1 MGSSIAVF
9 QGLVT
14 GALISSPA
22 ANVSLLKRD
31 IYSDALDS
39 VNSIFEDIYGV
50 ADGSVSI
57 SEGSVERRRLPN
69 FDIKDLICKL
79 LGCQITL
86 AKREISAD
94 VQVVIDT
101 LNGMADGTIE
111 FDLTPAAD
119 FTPEDAVELAIRLK
133 DIVVAWRATVDG
145 ESTSSVAISARH
157 PAPAADLGLYGVAS
171 HMEEKRWL
179 PTRAQVKAGLAVL
192 GAAITA
198 LSNAL

>member
-1 MGSSIAVF
+1 MAVF

-14 GALISSPA
+14 DALVSSQP

-31 IYSDALDS
+31 IYSDALDN

-57 SEGSVERRRLPN
+57 SEGSVIRRMAPK
-69 FDIKDLICKL
+69 FDIADLICKL
-79 LGCQITL
+79 VGCHINLT
-86 AKREISAD
+86 KREISAD
-94 VQVVIDT
+94 VQVVIDA
-101 LNGMADGTIE
+101 LNGMADGTID

-119 FTPEDAVELAIRLK
+119 FTPDDAVELANRLRA
-133 DIVVAWRATVDG
+133 IVVAWRATVDG
-145 ESTSSVAISARH
+145 ELASSSAISARH
-157 PAPAADLGLYGVAS
+157 PGPAAELGLYGVAS